1 MVAILGFSRERIFD
15 AVRDMYTGVANAPD
29 LPYHFPVG
37 RDACLVVGYPEEVL
51 DELPAA
57 TLASFAGV
65 GYPFRAGAIR
75 EGDTVLD
82 IGAGSGTDALIA
94 SRLVGPRGK
103 VYALDMTP
111 AMVARL
117 RALAATVAN
126 LEVLEGNA
134 ESLPLPDASVD
145 VVTSNGMLNL
155 VPDKRRAIAE
165 MFRVLKPGGRV
176 QIADIVIRRPVTL
189 DCKAD
194 PKLWAECV
202 VGATVDED
210 YLAAFRDAGFEDVSV
225 LREFDYFSH
234 SRSDH
239 TREVAN
245 RFGARAIEIAMRRAP
260 AAPPLWVQ
268 WARRADPRRA
278 VRAVRRRGLAGAVAL
293 GAAMLACYG
302 TVAATALLSLA
313 GITLAVEGGAVS
325 AVILAFGALAV
336 IAVAAGVRKHG
347 RYAPPTTAL
356 AGGAILL
363 YAHLVNFS
371 FAVEALGFV
380 AIGIA
385 IWLDHRARDRGP
397 KAERAN
403 TLSHI
408 SGRG

>member
-15 AVRDMYTGVANAPD
+15 AVRDMYTGLANAPD

-37 RDACLVVGYPEEVL
+37 RDALRVAGYPEQLLEG
-51 DELPAA
+51 LPAA
-57 TLASFAGV
+57 SLASFAGV
-65 GYPFRAGAIR
+65 GYPFRAGAIK

-82 IGAGSGTDALIA
+82 IGAGSGTDSLIA
-94 SRLVGPRGK
+94 ARLVGPRGK

-111 AMVARL
+111 AMLAKL
-117 RALAATVAN
+117 RALAASVPN
-126 LEVLEGNA
+126 VEVLEGNA

-145 VVTSNGMLNL
+145 VVTSNGVLNL
-155 VPDKRRAIAE
+155 VPDKRRAIGE
-165 MFRVLKPGGRV
+165 IFRVLKPGGRV

-189 DCKAD
+189 DCKTD

-210 YLAAFRDAGFEDVSV
+210 YLAAFRDAGFEEVAA
-225 LREFDYFSH
+225 LREFDCFSH

-245 RFGARAIEIAMRRAP
+245 RFGARAIEIAMRRA
-260 AAPPLWVQ
+260 AEAPSPWVQ

-278 VRAVRRRGLAGAVAL
+278 VRAVQRRGLAGAVAL

-302 TVAATALLSLA
+302 TFAATALLSAA
-313 GITLAVEGGAVS
+313 GITLAIKGGTVS
-325 AVILAFGALAV
+325 AVIVAFGVLAV
-336 IAVAAGVRKHG
+336 IAVAAGMRKHG
-347 RYAPPTTAL
+347 RHAPLAIAF
-356 AGGAILL
+356 AGGAVLL
-363 YAHLVNFS
+363 YAHLVKFS

-385 IWLDHRARDRGP
+385 IWLDRRAGRSAAPEPDR
-397 KAERAN
+397 RA
-403 TLSHI
+403 
-408 SGRG
+408 GRHGAAF

>member
-1 MVAILGFSRERIFD
+1 MVAILGFSRERIFE
-15 AVRDMYTGVANAPD
+15 AVRDMYTSVANAPD
-29 LPYHFPVG
+29 IPYHFPVG
-37 RDACLVVGYPEEVL
+37 RDAYLAVGYPEEVL
-51 DELPAA
+51 EGLPAS

-65 GYPFRAGAIR
+65 GYPFRAGAIK

-82 IGAGSGTDALIA
+82 VGAGTGTDALIA
-94 SRLVGPRGK
+94 ARLVGPRGK

-111 AMVARL
+111 AMLARL
-117 RALAATVAN
+117 RALAATVPN

-145 VVTSNGMLNL
+145 VVTSNGVLNL
-155 VPDKRRAIAE
+155 VPNKRRAIAE
-165 MFRVLKPGGRV
+165 IFRVLKPGGRV

-189 DCKAD
+189 DCKHD
-194 PKLWAECV
+194 PELWAECV
-202 VGATVDED
+202 VGATIDED
-210 YLAAFRDAGFEDVSV
+210 YLAAFRDAGFEDVAV

-234 SRSDH
+234 SRSDY

-245 RFGARAIEIAMRRAP
+245 RFGARAIELTMRRAAEAP
-260 AAPPLWVQ
+260 ALWVQ

-278 VRAVRRRGLAGAVAL
+278 VRAVQRRGLAGAVAL

-302 TVAATALLSLA
+302 TLAATALLSAA
-313 GITLAVEGGAVS
+313 GITLAVAGGAVS
-325 AVILAFGALAV
+325 AAVLAFGTLAV

-347 RYAPPTTAL
+347 RYAPLATAL

-371 FAVEALGFV
+371 LAVEALGFV

-385 IWLDHRARDRGP
+385 IWLDYRVRETPVARRERRAGG
-397 KAERAN
+397 KEAA
-403 TLSHI
+403 TS
-408 SGRG
+408 